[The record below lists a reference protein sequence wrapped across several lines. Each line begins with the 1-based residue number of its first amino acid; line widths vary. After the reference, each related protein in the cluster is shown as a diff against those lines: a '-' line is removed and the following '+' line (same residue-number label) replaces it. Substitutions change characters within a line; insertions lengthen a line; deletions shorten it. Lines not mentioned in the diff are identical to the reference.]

1 MFGLSFSEIIIIA
14 LVAIIVIGPER
25 LPKTARTLGLLMG
38 RAQRYVND
46 IKSDIEREMHVEDI
60 KKFKDEVASS
70 VSKAKS
76 SVEGEIT
83 SITNP
88 IKSITNPLD
97 TVKSEVNDLEK
108 QLKGSLNPLPDLDS
122 LKLDEA
128 ASKAAAVPLT
138 EAPKAAAT
146 TATSRSAAAVT
157 AGAAPAVEA
166 KPAVAAGPEAVASAV
181 PELSVAH
188 TASASTSVPLGSAKS
203 FDSTVA
209 EALIYPD
216 EDDDRLAS
224 GTEVV
229 KQRWMPSEPAETDVV
244 QAAVPSAQQQV
255 AGIYD
260 GPSFEPL
267 VAPEP
272 DADELKAQS
281 AAWDSYVAEHASPID
296 ADRSLEGL
304 SLWEQKPDL
313 NKQPDSKP
321 AQHIVASD
329 EADNKNNSSSD
340 KGGSNV

>member
-1 MFGLSFSEIIIIA
+1 MFGLSFSEIIVIA

-138 EAPKAAAT
+138 EAPKAAT
-146 TATSRSAAAVT
+146 TATSRGAAAVT

-166 KPAVAAGPEAVASAV
+166 GSETVAKPEAVASAV
-181 PELSVAH
+181 PEPSAAH
-188 TASASTSVPLGSAKS
+188 PASASTSAPLGSAKS

-244 QAAVPSAQQQV
+244 QAAVPGAQQQV

-272 DADELKAQS
+272 DPDELEAQS
-281 AAWDSYVAEHASPID
+281 AAWDSYVTEHASPVD

-313 NKQPDSKP
+313 NQQPDSKP